1 VPVDGDLME
10 EFIEACR
17 QTRALTD
24 DILLL
29 QETRPAAAK
38 QKGKA
43 TGSKKARR
51 RA

>member
-1 VPVDGDLME
+1 MDTELME

-29 QETRPAAAK
+29 KDTKPAKPAK
-38 QKGKA
+38 TA
-43 TGSKKARR
+43 PRRRSMKKARGR
-51 RA
+51 K